1 MKPPQNPGRKLR
13 GIVLVIVLWIVF
25 GLVALTLYFTQSMSA
40 ELRAS
45 NNRLAQAAAQAAVDG
60 GARYI
65 AHVLAANTTRGQ
77 VPLSTAYTAEQLP
90 VGAATVWLIGRD
102 PNQDPGRDPVF
113 NLVDESSKLN
123 LNTATLAMLEAL
135 PGMTPDFAAAI
146 IDWRSAAGDD
156 NSAGAASGDP
166 YGQLDPPRLDKH
178 APFESVDELRLV
190 YGSTLDLLFG
200 EDTNRNGA
208 LDANENDG
216 AVSAPVDDSDGQLR
230 PGLLDYVTVYSRRPN
245 TRADG
250 SPRINVTTAAGYR
263 ALIAL
268 IGQKLGAGRAASVN
282 AALGGVPSSSVL
294 GVMVGGQLTAAEFA
308 QIEPDLTASAGTTV
322 TGLININTA
331 PAAVLAC
338 IPGIGTQHA
347 AAIVAYRLAH
357 PDTLTNDTWVPRVL
371 DSASAI
377 AAGPYI
383 TGETYQFTADI
394 AATGPHGRGYARS
407 RFIFDTRGSAPRIIY
422 REDLTGYGWALGP
435 TVRATLDQASP
446 NHS

>member
-1 MKPPQNPGRKLR
+1 MKPPPSAARQLR
-13 GIVLVIVLWIVF
+13 GIVLVIVLWVIF

-40 ELRAS
+40 ELRVS
-45 NNRLAQAAAQAAVDG
+45 DNRLAQAAAQEAVDG
-60 GARYI
+60 AARYI
-65 AHVLAANTTRGQ
+65 AHTLAANPSPGRP
-77 VPLSTAYTAEQLP
+77 PLAANYTAEQIP
-90 VGAATVWLIGRD
+90 VGAATAWLIGRD

-113 NLVDESSKLN
+113 NLVDESGKLN

-146 IDWRSAAGDD
+146 IDWRSAARDG
-156 NSAGAASGDP
+156 GAADP

-190 YGSTLDLLFG
+190 QGSTLDLLFG

-208 LDANENDG
+208 LDANEDDG
-216 AVSAPVDDSDGQLR
+216 AASAPVDDSDGRLR
-230 PGLLDYVTVYSRRPN
+230 PGLLDYVTVFSRRPN

-250 SPRINVTTAAGYR
+250 SPRINVTTTAGCT
-263 ALIAL
+263 ALIAD
-268 IGQKLGAGRAASVN
+268 IRAKLGAARAASVN
-282 AALGGVPSSSVL
+282 VLLGGIPPASVL
-294 GVMVGGQLTAAEFA
+294 EVMLRGRLTATEFA
-308 QIEPDLTASAGTTV
+308 RLEPDLTASAGSTV
-322 TGLININTA
+322 PGLININTA

-338 IPGIGTQHA
+338 IPGIGARYA

-357 PDTLTNDTWVPRVL
+357 PDTLTDDTWLPQVL
-371 DSASAI
+371 DAASVI

-383 TGETYQFTADI
+383 TGETCQFTADI

-407 RFIFDTRGSAPRIIY
+407 RFVFDTRGSAPRIIY

-435 TVRATLDQASP
+435 AVRADLDQASP
-446 NHS
+446 DHT